1 MSNTRIKICGF
12 TQADQARQAAQMGV
26 DALGL
31 VFYEPSPRSV
41 DWVQASEIAK
51 AVAPFCSLV
60 GLFVNPTEQYVRD
73 TLASVPLDILQ
84 FHGDETEEFCNSFQ
98 RRYLK
103 AIRMRPELM
112 PEDSIA
118 AYPSAAGVLL
128 DAYRP
133 GVPGGTGESFDWKR
147 VPKQSSI
154 PLILA
159 GGLDSA
165 NVASAARST
174 GVYGVDVSGGVE
186 AAAGDKCLKKI
197 ESFINAVRSS

>member
-1 MSNTRIKICGF
+1 MSNTRIKVCGF
-12 TQADQARQAAQMGV
+12 TQAAQAREAAEMGV
-26 DALGL
+26 DAIGL

-41 DWVQASEIAK
+41 DWAQANDIAK

-60 GLFVNPTEQYVRD
+60 GLFVNPSPEYVRD
-73 TLASVPLDILQ
+73 TLARVPLDILQ
-84 FHGDETEEFCNSFQ
+84 FHGDEPEEFCNSFQ

-103 AIRMRPELM
+103 AIRMRPELV
-112 PEDSIA
+112 PEDSVA
-118 AYPSAAGVLL
+118 AYPSASGILL

-133 GVPGGTGESFDWKR
+133 GVPGGTGESFDWQR

-159 GGLDSA
+159 GGLDSN

-186 AAAGDKCLKKI
+186 AAPGDKCLDKI
-197 ESFINAVRSS
+197 ARFVSAVRSA

>member
-1 MSNTRIKICGF
+1 
-12 TQADQARQAAQMGV
+12 MGV
-26 DALGL
+26 DAVGL

-41 DWVQASEIAK
+41 DCSQASDIAK

-60 GLFVNPTEQYVRD
+60 GLFVNPSAQYVRD
-73 TLASVPLDILQ
+73 TLARVPLDVLQ
-84 FHGDETEEFCNSFQ
+84 FHGDETEAFCNSFG

-118 AYPSAAGVLL
+118 SYPSAAGILL

-133 GVPGGTGESFDWKR
+133 GVPGGTGESFDWQR
-147 VPKQSSI
+147 VPKQSPT

-159 GGLDSA
+159 GGLDSS
-165 NVASAARST
+165 NVASAAKST

-186 AAAGDKCLKKI
+186 AGPGDKCLDKI
-197 ESFINAVRSS
+197 GRFVSAVRSV